1 MTRSGKGS
9 LGIVLAVAMF
19 GTGGCGPSVRDPKR
33 DDGSR
38 IETGVATDRPAQ
50 AASRSDR
57 QSLTDLPRKTYASL
71 FVGEIHFQRRYFVR
85 KYNVDSLAET
95 RSAWMG
101 ISQNAIDAVRQRVR
115 ETESNPKEHIS
126 ALWLLAKLLV
136 SYGQIEAAIQEYSRC
151 LELTSHDPTLALP
164 EMRDRMLASLAV
176 AHLRFGE
183 TRTCI
188 DYPNPENCVFPL
200 RVGGRHRDPGGA
212 TQAAQLFE
220 TYLAEHPEDF
230 EIRWLLNISYMALGG
245 YPDDVPPR
253 YLIPPDVFES
263 PIDVGPF
270 PNVARAL
277 GVDSFDSAGGAI
289 IDDFN
294 NDGYLDIF
302 TSTMEHLNHARH
314 FRNNGD
320 GTFEDVSNEA
330 GLAQQTGGLNA
341 VHADY
346 DNDGDYDVYILRG
359 GWYYPEPNSLL
370 RNRGDGRFEDV
381 TEQAGLLVQTA
392 ATQTACWADLDN
404 DGDLDLYV
412 GAESRR
418 ERPARN
424 QLFIN
429 RGDGT
434 FSEEAEPRGV
444 TNDRFCKGVT
454 AGDFDNDGDSDIY
467 VSNFGAANR
476 LYLND
481 GAGRFQDVAR
491 YAGLEDSAETFATW
505 FWDFDNDG
513 WLDIFVAG
521 YHVDMED
528 SVRSY
533 LGLSHRGTPI
543 RLYRNLQGKRFVDL
557 AQQAGLTRAYLP
569 MGANF
574 GDIDNDGFLDFMLGT
589 GEPSLHNLMPNVVLK
604 SVGGE
609 RFVDV
614 TTSGRFGSLH
624 KGHGI
629 AFGDLDNDGDQD
641 IYAQLGGMMGGD
653 RFYNALYE
661 NPGHGHHWIALDLV
675 GRTSNR
681 NAIGARVNISV
692 VNESG
697 QRRQIHRVISSGG
710 SFGGNT
716 FRMEAGLG
724 DARRIETI
732 EVWWPTSNTRQRFS
746 EVPLD
751 RMFRIEEGH
760 GELIAQEKT
769 AFRLATGVPD
779 HQP

>member
-1 MTRSGKGS
+1 
-9 LGIVLAVAMF
+9 
-19 GTGGCGPSVRDPKR
+19 
-33 DDGSR
+33 
-38 IETGVATDRPAQ
+38 
-50 AASRSDR
+50 
-57 QSLTDLPRKTYASL
+57 
-71 FVGEIHFQRRYFVR
+71 
-85 KYNVDSLAET
+85 
-95 RSAWMG
+95 
-101 ISQNAIDAVRQRVR
+101 
-115 ETESNPKEHIS
+115 
-126 ALWLLAKLLV
+126 
-136 SYGQIEAAIQEYSRC
+136 
-151 LELTSHDPTLALP
+151 
-164 EMRDRMLASLAV
+164 
-176 AHLRFGE
+176 
-183 TRTCI
+183 
-188 DYPNPENCVFPL
+188 
-200 RVGGRHRDPGGA
+200 
-212 TQAAQLFE
+212 
-220 TYLAEHPEDF
+220 
-230 EIRWLLNISYMALGG
+230 MALGR
-245 YPDDVPPR
+245 YPHGVPSR
-253 YLIPPDVFES
+253 YRIPPDVFES
-263 PIDVGPF
+263 PVDVGPF

-289 IDDFN
+289 IDDFD
-294 NDGYLDIF
+294 NDGDLDIF

-320 GTFEDVSNEA
+320 GTFKDLSDEA
-330 GLAQQTGGLNA
+330 GLVQQTGGLNV

-346 DNDGDYDVYILRG
+346 DNDGDYDVYMLRG

-370 RNRGDGRFEDV
+370 RNRGDGSFEDV

-392 ATQTACWADLDN
+392 ATQTACWADFDN
-404 DGDLDLYV
+404 DGDLDLYL

-424 QLFIN
+424 QLFVN

-434 FSEEAEPRGV
+434 FSEEAGPRGV

-454 AGDFDNDGDSDIY
+454 AGDFDNDGDPDIY

-481 GAGRFQDVAR
+481 GAGRFQDVASQV
-491 YAGLEDSAETFATW
+491 GLEDSAETFATW

-543 RLYRNLQGKRFVDL
+543 RLYKNLQGKRFTDV
-557 AQQAGLTRAYLP
+557 AEQVGLTRAYLP

-574 GDIDNDGFLDFMLGT
+574 GDIDNDGFLDVMLGT
-589 GEPSLHNLMPNVVLK
+589 GEPSLHTLMPNVMLK
-604 SVGGE
+604 NVGGQ

-624 KGHGI
+624 KGHGV
-629 AFGDLDNDGDQD
+629 AFGDLDHDGDQD

-661 NPGHGHHWIALDLV
+661 NPGHGHHWIALKLV
-675 GRTSNR
+675 GHTSNR
-681 NAIGARVNISV
+681 NAIGARVSITV

-697 QRRQIHRVISSGG
+697 RRRQIHRVISSGG

-724 DARRIETI
+724 DALRIEMI
-732 EVWWPTSNTRQRFS
+732 EVWWPTSETRQRFS

-751 RMFRIEEGH
+751 RMFRIEEGQD
-760 GELIAQEKT
+760 ELVALENEP
-769 AFRLATGVPD
+769 FPLATGVMD
-779 HQP
+779 